1 MRHKFEKALPQ
12 IVTVAATLTAGHAL
26 AEAPVSVSS
35 KIREQAAHAQM
46 VEPFFDELDCEN
58 LGYVQPGE
66 VEEHIGPIFI
76 SFDADRSQNIDAL
89 EWRHFPYIRDKALMQ
104 LSFSVADRD
113 GNNSVSFREFT
124 EYLSLAVASLDS
136 DGNGE
141 LSPAEL
147 DALLPED

>member
-1 MRHKFEKALPQ
+1 MQRRFTSGSLTLVIGAAVF
-12 IVTVAATLTAGHAL
+12 VTVDAVADNRSTIAAQ
-26 AEAPVSVSS
+26 
-35 KIREQAAHAQM
+35 KREHQAHAQM

-58 LGYVQPGE
+58 LGYVQRGE

-76 SFDADRSQNIDAL
+76 SFDADGSRDIDPL
-89 EWRHFPYIRDKALMQ
+89 EWGSFPYMRDKPLLQ

-113 GNNSVSFREFT
+113 RNNIVSFREFT
-124 EYLSLAVASLDS
+124 DYLSLAVAALDA

-147 DALLPED
+147 QALLPPG